1 MERREFFKGL
11 IATLAVVHTL
21 PEIAHAISDY
31 LKSLAD
37 DLAATP
43 SETDYWRRVGEEFL
57 LEPGRLHFNNGSIG
71 ATPRAIVEA
80 HKAYLDRMETNPYGY
95 AWSGYPE
102 ARSEAVLDKASEFV
116 GGRQGLMLLTR
127 NTTEG
132 MNLVATG
139 IRWREGDEVLTTDHE
154 HAGGLICWLHMEQMA
169 GIKVRQIHLPTPIAD
184 RGEILQRIEDG
195 ITDRTRVVSV
205 SHVNTTTGLL
215 MPLAEIADITRP
227 KGIFLVCDGAQVPG
241 MLDVNVA
248 DLKVDAY
255 ASSSHK
261 WMLAPKG
268 TGLLYI
274 SGRVVSDIRPIS
286 ASTGERNNYA
296 VYMAGG
302 GTRNTPLMLAHGDTM
317 DFHTIIGKPRI
328 EARVRQLNAYLR
340 QRLSGFPNLTPV
352 TPEDPGLNSAMVS
365 YRLEGTTV
373 GQLKSALG
381 DRRITI
387 KQTGY
392 NWVLSGNSIP
402 NESVPVIR
410 LSTHIYNDEAQIDR
424 LVDQMAEIMDVP
436 TDVGMESGSGPGA
449 FQVEQNYPNPFNAS
463 TQIHYD
469 LARSGEVEVA
479 VYNARGQ
486 AEQVIASG
494 WQEAGAHQL
503 TWDAS
508 GRASGTYYYEVRAG
522 AERVARKMVLL
533 K

>member
-184 RGEILQRIEDG
+184 RG
-195 ITDRTRVVSV
+195 
-205 SHVNTTTGLL
+205 
-215 MPLAEIADITRP
+215 
-227 KGIFLVCDGAQVPG
+227 
-241 MLDVNVA
+241 
-248 DLKVDAY
+248 
-255 ASSSHK
+255 
-261 WMLAPKG
+261 
-268 TGLLYI
+268 
-274 SGRVVSDIRPIS
+274 
-286 ASTGERNNYA
+286 
-296 VYMAGG
+296 
-302 GTRNTPLMLAHGDTM
+302 
-317 DFHTIIGKPRI
+317 
-328 EARVRQLNAYLR
+328 
-340 QRLSGFPNLTPV
+340 
-352 TPEDPGLNSAMVS
+352 
-365 YRLEGTTV
+365 
-373 GQLKSALG
+373 
-381 DRRITI
+381 
-387 KQTGY
+387 
-392 NWVLSGNSIP
+392 
-402 NESVPVIR
+402 
-410 LSTHIYNDEAQIDR
+410 
-424 LVDQMAEIMDVP
+424 
-436 TDVGMESGSGPGA
+436 
-449 FQVEQNYPNPFNAS
+449 
-463 TQIHYD
+463 
-469 LARSGEVEVA
+469 
-479 VYNARGQ
+479 
-486 AEQVIASG
+486 
-494 WQEAGAHQL
+494 
-503 TWDAS
+503 
-508 GRASGTYYYEVRAG
+508 
-522 AERVARKMVLL
+522 
-533 K
+533 